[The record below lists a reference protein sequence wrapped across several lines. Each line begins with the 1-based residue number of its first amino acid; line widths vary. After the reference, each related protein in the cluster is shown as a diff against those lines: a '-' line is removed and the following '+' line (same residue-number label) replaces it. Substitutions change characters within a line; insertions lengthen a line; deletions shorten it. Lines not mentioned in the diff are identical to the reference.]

1 MNQHLERAILL
12 AQQSRFDLAEN
23 ELRQALVLEPEN
35 AQAHALLATC
45 LAEREKFDE
54 ATAEAT
60 QAIHLEPAFSF
71 GYYVHARIQLERNRF
86 ADALNAINEAI
97 RLDSDNADYFSLLAS
112 IHFRESRWREA
123 LAAAETG
130 LQFDPEHVHCTNQ
143 RAMALVK
150 LGRKAEAGAT
160 IDTALSRNPDNSLT
174 HANQGWTLL
183 ERGDAKKAAEHFREA
198 LRLDPQNEWARHGII
213 EALKARNI
221 VYALMLKYFLWMAKF
236 SRRGQWGIILGGYIG
251 NQILGWLAG
260 INPGLAPW
268 ILPLRIL
275 YVCFALM
282 TWMAYPLFNLLLRI
296 NRFGRLV
303 LSREQTV
310 ASNWF
315 GLCLLL
321 ALIGLVG
328 CFIQG
333 LESIW
338 TLIGLVFGLL
348 LLPVSSVFR
357 CTSGWPRNT
366 MAGVT
371 IGLLALGLSVLAQY
385 KIANG
390 LVDSSESLIALF
402 ALCAVG
408 STWLANFLAMQRPQR

>member
-35 AQAHALLATC
+35 AHAHALLALC
-45 LAEREKFDE
+45 LAQGEKFDE

-60 QAIHLEPAFSF
+60 QAIHLEPTFSF
-71 GYYVHARIQLERNRF
+71 GYYVHARIQLDRNRF
-86 ADALNAINEAI
+86 GDALNAINEAI

-112 IHFRESRWREA
+112 IHFQESRWSEA

-130 LQFDPEHVHCTNQ
+130 LRFDPEHVQCTNQ

-236 SRRGQWGIILGGYIG
+236 GRRGQWGIILGGYIG
-251 NQILGWLAG
+251 NQLLGVLARMY
-260 INPGLAPW
+260 PGMAPW

-275 YVCFALM
+275 YLCFAIM
-282 TWMAYPLFNLLLRI
+282 TWMAYPLFNLLLRL

-321 ALIGLVG
+321 ALIGLTGALV
-328 CFIQG
+328 QG

-338 TLIGLVFGLL
+338 TLVALVFGLL

-357 CTSGWPRNT
+357 CNSGWPRNT

-371 IGLLALGLSVLAQY
+371 IGVAVLGMSVLAQY
-385 KIANG
+385 KFANG

-402 ALCAVG
+402 AICAVG